1 MEKMPLRVVGIFRTP
16 AQAEAAR
23 AALLGSGLP
32 ADALALAPV
41 TGDDGV
47 ADEYPGESYENQP
60 GQPEAENSSARY
72 AEAIRSGACVLSVET
87 RDGFDRAHIAALLQA
102 RGAMHTLSPPG

>member
-1 MEKMPLRVVGIFRTP
+1 MEKMPPRVVGIFRTA

-32 ADALALAPV
+32 EDALALAPV

-47 ADEYPGESYENQP
+47 ADEDPGESYENQP
-60 GQPEAENSSARY
+60 GQPEAENAAARY
-72 AEAIRSGACVLSVET
+72 AEAIRSGACVLSVES